1 MSIKRLFRPWGRVL
15 ALGLTIALLATALLQ
30 PVLSYDPP
38 HDNPGP
44 STDTIYFKAFHVD
57 IAPASLEKGDMDMY
71 VYSLKTLAAEQ
82 LQNSTD
88 IEIYQAPATSL
99 SLFLNPAPSVAGQL
113 NPLSIKEIRFALNY
127 VINRDFIAQEIYKG
141 MAEPMLAHVSHFDY
155 DYRIVNPLVREF
167 NISYQPEL
175 AQQIITAEMTAA
187 GAQLVD
193 GYWHYNGNRIDIRF
207 IIRVEDERREIG
219 DLVRAEL
226 GKLGFFVIP
235 IYQQF
240 APAIYA
246 VYGNDPQLFGWH
258 IYTEGW
264 GRGAPERYDYGLI
277 NQMYAP
283 WLGNM
288 PGFQESGFWQYENVQ
303 LDELGKQ
310 IFTGDF
316 NDVDE
321 RNDLYLD
328 MTRLGMEE
336 AVRLWVVTVVN
347 SFPAVS
353 GIEGVTEDAASGP
366 KSMLTLREAYIPG
379 QNELTIG
386 NQWVWTERST
396 WNPIGGFGD
405 IYSNDIWR
413 NMTDPLIISDP
424 FTGIPIPFRV
434 EYQVDSAGPD
444 GKVDVPADAF
454 LWNAQAGEFSSVSAG
469 TQAISKV
476 TFDFSSY
483 FSSNWHHGQPITMA
497 DVIYSIFQTFDMV
510 YNEDKANIEFAIA
523 TTSKPQ
529 LELYRGFRIVDENT
543 LEVYIDFWH
552 FVDDYIA
559 SYAVPASLSMP
570 WEILAAMD
578 EVVFKDRQAY
588 YTDTAAQRFS
598 ADWLSLVNDGH
609 ARLVKNAL
617 RDFRDGSTLPLAA
630 LTIDSVPLV
639 TTAEA
644 MARYQAA
651 IDWFDQYGLM
661 VISNGPYILVDF
673 DSASQFAELQA
684 FRDPSYPF
692 QPGDWYYGASPAIE
706 ISSVNTGTVSPGN
719 TASITVAVD
728 GPGVLGVDYLLFD
741 PAAGAVMTYSAATR
755 TTAGTFTISLSA
767 QATQGMLTGDL
778 YYLYIT
784 AYSDSISSL
793 AERRADIVVGAAPS
807 NGTEPPPSDNGTTA
821 PPSSSDDSGGL
832 SPIVIILPIAI
843 LAAGGIAYFVVRGGR
858 AKETG

>member
-1 MSIKRLFRPWGRVL
+1 M
-15 ALGLTIALLATALLQ
+15 
-30 PVLSYDPP
+30 
-38 HDNPGP
+38 
-44 STDTIYFKAFHVD
+44 
-57 IAPASLEKGDMDMY
+57 
-71 VYSLKTLAAEQ
+71 
-82 LQNSTD
+82 
-88 IEIYQAPATSL
+88 
-99 SLFLNPAPSVAGQL
+99 
-113 NPLSIKEIRFALNY
+113 
-127 VINRDFIAQEIYKG
+127 
-141 MAEPMLAHVSHFDY
+141 
-155 DYRIVNPLVREF
+155 
-167 NISYQPEL
+167 
-175 AQQIITAEMTAA
+175 
-187 GAQLVD
+187 
-193 GYWHYNGNRIDIRF
+193 
-207 IIRVEDERREIG
+207 
-219 DLVRAEL
+219 
-226 GKLGFFVIP
+226 
-235 IYQQF
+235 
-240 APAIYA
+240 
-246 VYGNDPQLFGWH
+246 
-258 IYTEGW
+258 YTEGW
-264 GRGAPERYDYGLI
+264 GRGSPERYDYGLI

-288 PGFQESGFWQYENVQ
+288 PGFQESGFWQYENEQ
-303 LDELGKQ
+303 LDKLGKQ

-316 NDVDE
+316 SDVNE

-336 AVRLWVVTVVN
+336 AVRLWVATVVN
-347 SFPAVS
+347 SFPATDQL
-353 GIEGVTEDAASGP
+353 EGVTEDAASGP
-366 KSMLTLREAYIPG
+366 KSILTLRNAYLPG

-386 NQWVWTERST
+386 SQWVSPPAGGSA
-396 WNPIGGFGD
+396 WNPVGGFGD

-434 EYQVDSAGPD
+434 EYQVDNAGPG
-444 GKVDVPADAF
+444 GKVNVPTDAF
-454 LWNAQAGEFSSVSAG
+454 LWDDQAGEFSSVGAG
-469 TQAISKV
+469 KLATSKV

-552 FVDDYIA
+552 FEDDYIA

-570 WEILAAMD
+570 WEVLAAMD

-598 ADWLSLVNDGH
+598 ADWLSLINDGH

-617 RDFRDGSTLPLAA
+617 RDFRDDGTLPLAA

-639 TTAEA
+639 TPAEA

-661 VISNGPYILVDF
+661 VISNGPYMLVDF
-673 DSASQFAELQA
+673 DSAAQFAELQA

-692 QPGDWYYGASPAIE
+692 KPGDWYYGASPTIE
-706 ISSVNTGTVSPGN
+706 INSVNTGTVSPGS

-741 PAAGAVMTYSAATR
+741 PAAGAVKKYSAATR
-755 TTAGTFTISLSA
+755 TTASTFTINLSA
-767 QATQGMLTGDL
+767 QDTQGMLTGDL
-778 YYLYIT
+778 YYLYVT

-807 NGTEPPPSDNGTTA
+807 NGTEPPPSDNGTTP
-821 PPSSSDDSGGL
+821 PPSSTDDSDGL